1 MNAGFKV
8 MCGAVAA
15 LFLVSGCGRNDAS
28 VPAIRVQEIR
38 STDDLSSTISVNS
51 LIVMEESDNGL
62 LVHPDKAF
70 ILPDGSFI
78 FKDKGSRIL
87 KFSSDGTFDCRIGLR
102 GRGPQEYSLCRDIA
116 LSRDGAELSVMDLGR
131 ILTYSAGDGR
141 FIRKIEIP
149 QHNYDEFCCGP
160 DGGYYLSATAP
171 EREDYTSL
179 QPHDVLTL
187 ISSDGSPVL
196 QAVPR
201 KDYIMNAALF
211 SRTSKGTVFLRPLEG
226 ENLLYEVTDEG
237 IMPVMSVDFGSLQSP
252 SGYLVNNGKPDMAQ
266 YIMSKY
272 YKMALYFHDTDNA
285 LYFGC
290 MGPEAAGLHYL
301 TDASGKNGC
310 AWRDMPD
317 DPSPTMVVASDSQSF
332 YALVFDVKSKIDL
345 ADKELNPLDRVIV
358 QEVRRRNLPVN
369 DNPLMAVFS
378 YSQQ

>member
-1 MNAGFKV
+1 MN
-8 MCGAVAA
+8 VA
-15 LFLVSGCGRNDAS
+15 
-28 VPAIRVQEIR
+28 
-38 STDDLSSTISVNS
+38 
-51 LIVMEESDNGL
+51 L
-62 LVHPDKAF
+62 L
-70 ILPDGSFI
+70 
-78 FKDKGSRIL
+78 
-87 KFSSDGTFDCRIGLR
+87 
-102 GRGPQEYSLCRDIA
+102 
-116 LSRDGAELSVMDLGR
+116 
-131 ILTYSAGDGR
+131 
-141 FIRKIEIP
+141 
-149 QHNYDEFCCGP
+149 
-160 DGGYYLSATAP
+160 
-171 EREDYTSL
+171 
-179 QPHDVLTL
+179 
-187 ISSDGSPVL
+187 
-196 QAVPR
+196 
-201 KDYIMNAALF
+201 

-332 YALVFDVKSKIDL
+332 YALVFDIESKIAL

-358 QEVRRRNLPVN
+358 QEVRRRNLPLN

-378 YSQQ
+378 YNQQ